1 MIKRYSHKSSRRVIR
16 VRSKTKG
23 SALRPRL
30 TVFRS
35 LKQIYAQIID
45 DSKGITLASAFGS
58 KPEAVGESVAKNAL
72 KVKINQ
78 VVFDR
83 GPYQYHGRI
92 QALADAARKAG
103 LKF

>member
-1 MIKRYSHKSSRRVIR
+1 MIKRYAHKSNRRVMR
-16 VRSKTKG
+16 VRAKTKG
-23 SALRPRL
+23 TGVRPRL

-35 LKQIYAQIID
+35 LKLIYAQVID
-45 DSKGITLASAFGS
+45 DSKGITLASAFGP
-58 KPEAVGESVAKNAL
+58 KPAVVGEAVAKNAL
-72 KVKINQ
+72 KVKVNQ